1 MIVLDFA
8 RLGGFDTT
16 IPLNLCPAAG
26 VIVASSCKEFCILLY
41 MDLEVLNI
49 CLVDAVGL
57 LYYLC
62 VVQVNVIPKLACF
75 FIDPMLRITSD
86 FHEGF

>member
-16 IPLNLCPAAG
+16 IPLNFCPVAG

-49 CLVDAVGL
+49 CLVDAGL
-57 LYYLC
+57 LYCLC
-62 VVQVNVIPKLACF
+62 VVQVNVIPKFVCF
-75 FIDPMLRITSD
+75 FVDPMLCITSD